1 MKMTVEAVTLGK
13 FVRAVGLKGEVK
25 FLPGPDF
32 WPRALDA
39 DRFDLIS
46 DDAIQRTVQI
56 ENVRAKGGTFIL
68 RLSGITV
75 IDLAESVV
83 GNELVISL
91 ESLDK
96 ALMPPEP
103 LPCQLMGLE
112 VRLEDGSVKGQ
123 IADLLLGSDQ
133 KCFIVDNGSER
144 FLVPNVPEVVKKID
158 IEDGFMIVDPPE
170 GLFDLEY

>member
-1 MKMTVEAVTLGK
+1 MTVEAVTLGK
-13 FVRAVGLKGEVK
+13 LVKAVGLKGEVK
-25 FLPGPDF
+25 LLPGPDF
-32 WPRALDA
+32 WPEALEA
-39 DRFDLIS
+39 EKLDLVS
-46 DDAIQRTVQI
+46 DGTIRRTVQI

-68 RLSGITV
+68 RLSGITN
-75 IDLAESVV
+75 IELAESVV

-112 VRLEDGSVKGQ
+112 VRLEDGSVKGE

-133 KCFIVDNGSER
+133 KCFIVDNGSKR
-144 FLVPNVPEVVKKID
+144 FLVPNVPEVVKEID
-158 IEDGFMIVDPPE
+158 IENGFMIVDPPE
-170 GLFDLEY
+170 GLFDFEW